1 MRIYV
6 YKGCVL
12 SNEEVTAYFGD
23 ETTRPYCRKLYRG
36 EITIDDIPEELR
48 EAVQT
53 TVNNRID
60 RWGAYA
66 DQPVSVK
73 ELRSFVAEL
82 ATE

>member
-1 MRIYV
+1 MFQ
-6 YKGCVL
+6 GTVL
-12 SNEEVTAYFGD
+12 TEAENIAYFGD
-23 ETTRPYCRKLYRG
+23 ETTRPYCRKLYCG
-36 EITIDDIPEELR
+36 EITLDDIPEELR
-48 EAVQT
+48 ETVQT